1 MAIQPVQIFGGNQA
15 GNSLEQMLAGGR
27 NVLSM
32 ALSNAIQTGRSLAD
46 RQTAQERDFFQ
57 ERERVTQMQQ
67 RRAENFQQD
76 LEDQQNFDEGQR
88 RFDVKFGQ
96 DERQID
102 ESTRQFNVRQAFA
115 QEQADVSAGLRD
127 RELDRYEENDAEA
140 RAERERQL
148 ATDKE
153 LSRVPERDTRQN
165 IKNAILGLVGLG
177 DTERN
182 AGSGPTEIDVRLE
195 AAQRA
200 GDAEAIKFWSKE
212 RDSLISSGAV
222 GAGGKTTSPRNTDT
236 PTKTERE
243 AAQRQEIDRKV
254 SEIGQYTKNENA
266 FFRTERNR
274 SNTPRAEYETALE
287 YPTAS
292 LYVKAGGESL
302 TEDDIKFRR
311 AVWHIAHGKKD
322 TIEGYLNEDPKR

>member
-127 RELDRYEENDAEA
+127 RELDRYEANDAEA

-148 ATDKE
+148 NYDKE
-153 LSRVPERDTRQN
+153 LSRGERRKAPDN
-165 IKNAILGLVGLG
+165 VFDAIRGVLGLRREGDGREEVGL
-177 DTERN
+177 
-182 AGSGPTEIDVRLE
+182 AGAEVRLR

-200 GDAEAIKFWSKE
+200 GDAPATRRWSAE
-212 RDSLISSGAV
+212 VDRLRSEGS
-222 GAGGKTTSPRNTDT
+222 TTPRQARSIADT
-236 PTKTERE
+236 SMNKTERE

-322 TIEGYLNEDPKR
+322 TVKGYLD